1 LVKEKE
7 AVKMAEIDFYMLEV
21 DLTNMTSKKVDVTT
35 DVKIYSAA
43 RGLAN
48 KLIWDMVPQGTDL
61 LGPQQIL
68 HLGVGPLTGLLGGHV
83 CCSHISPLTGWV
95 NRALSGGTLG
105 AEMLD
110 AGYNCGI
117 LLKGKADKPVYLYVY
132 DDKVEIRDAS
142 DLWGLTTTK
151 TNARLQDR
159 LFKETGEIFSTAT
172 IGPAGENLVRYA
184 NIVVDGLRSANKRG
198 PGATMGSKNLKAV
211 VVRGTKGRTYADHQ
225 KVWELLKTMTMNA
238 KNMNLSKNVRLWG
251 INEWTKTYYSNPSGL
266 KDFSYGEMMSGIK
279 NNHTL
284 WVPECDNY
292 NYKDFVM
299 RYKLWSHACP
309 GCPNACNLSSF
320 RNLPAPLG
328 ASVGKHV
335 YDNSGACALNWM
347 LKTYEEQSVVATALE
362 ELGMDGEEIGGIIA
376 WAMDLYEHGI
386 ISQADLDG
394 IDLKWGDL
402 DAALGL
408 LKKIAHREGKA
419 PSALADGFL
428 RAEKVF
434 GDESIWYAYEVHGCA
449 MDTQDMRTGTNRFRY
464 PSNHT
469 GARKGESRDMSE
481 SLTQCAFLIPY
492 MINAFGSWAE
502 AVRLFLNAACGWNM
516 TIDDVWDMNWRYY
529 FFNRA
534 ISHREGFNV
543 PLGSADVLPI
553 RAYTETVTDKYGT
566 KYMVDESYWRSKEW
580 PDFMEKE
587 CKLNRDGS
595 LRRSELVRLGLDFV
609 IPVLDPLGVIG
620 P

>member
-1 LVKEKE
+1 
-7 AVKMAEIDFYMLEV
+7 MAEIKFYLLEV
-21 DLTNMTSKKVDVTT
+21 DLTNKTSKKVDVTS
-35 DVKIYSAA
+35 DVKIYCAG

-48 KLIWDMVPQGTDL
+48 KLIWDLVPHGADL

-68 HLGVGPLTGLLGGHV
+68 HLGVGPLTGLLGGNV
-83 CCSHISPLTGWV
+83 CFSHISPLTGWV
-95 NRALSGGTLG
+95 NRAFSGGTLG
-105 AEMLD
+105 PELLD

-117 LLKGKADKPVYLYVY
+117 LFKGQSDKPVYLYVY
-132 DDKVEIRDAS
+132 DDKVEIRDAA
-142 DLWGLTTTK
+142 DLWGLTVTK
-151 TNARLQDR
+151 TYAKLQDR
-159 LFKETGEIFSTAT
+159 LFKETGEIFSMAT
-172 IGPAGENLVRYA
+172 IGPAGENLVRFA
-184 NIVVDGLRSANKRG
+184 NVLVDGFHSASKRG
-198 PGATMGSKNLKAV
+198 PGATMGSKKLKAV

-225 KVWELLKTMTMNA
+225 KVWELHKAMTMNPQ
-238 KNMNLSKNVRLWG
+238 NQNLNKGFRLWG
-251 INEWTKTYYSNPSGL
+251 INNWTMSYYSNPSSTG
-266 KDFSYGEMMSGIK
+266 DFNYGSQPMSGIK
-279 NNHTL
+279 NNHTF

-292 NYKDFVM
+292 NYKDFIT
-299 RYKLWSHACP
+299 RYKLWSHAYP
-309 GCPNACNLSSF
+309 GCPQACYLSSF

-328 ASVGKHV
+328 ASVCKHL
-335 YDNSGACALNWM
+335 YDNSGGCSLNWM
-347 LKTYEEQSVVATALE
+347 IKTYEEQSVVTAALE
-362 ELGMDGEEIGGIIA
+362 EMGMDGEELGGLVA

-386 ISQADLDG
+386 ITKEDLDG

-402 DAALGL
+402 DAALEL
-408 LKKIAHREGKA
+408 MKKIAHREGKA
-419 PSALADGFL
+419 PNALADGFR

-434 GDESIWYAYEVHGCA
+434 GDKSIWYAYEIHGCA
-449 MDTQDMRTGTNRFRY
+449 NDTQDMRSFRNRFRY

-469 GARKGESRDMSE
+469 GARKGELRDLSE
-481 SLTQCAFLIPY
+481 SLTQCVNLQQA
-492 MINAFGSWAE
+492 MVNAFGSWEE

-516 TIDDVWDMNWRYY
+516 TINDVWDMTWRYY

-553 RAYTETVTDKYGT
+553 RAYTEIVTDKYGT
-566 KYMVDESYWRSKEW
+566 KYKINEPYWRSTEW

-587 CKLNRDGS
+587 CRLNRDGS

>member
-1 LVKEKE
+1 
-7 AVKMAEIDFYMLEV
+7 MAEIKFYLLEV
-21 DLTNMTSKKVDVTT
+21 DLTNKTSKKVDVTS
-35 DVKIYSAA
+35 DVKIYCAG

-48 KLIWDMVPQGTDL
+48 KLIWDLVPHGADL

-68 HLGVGPLTGLLGGHV
+68 HLGVGPLTGLLGGGT
-83 CCSHISPLTGWV
+83 SFNHISPLTGWV
-95 NRALSGGTLG
+95 NRAFSGGTLG
-105 AEMLD
+105 PELLD

-117 LLKGKADKPVYLYVY
+117 LFKGQSDKPVYLYVY
-132 DDKVEIRDAS
+132 DDKVEIRDAA
-142 DLWGLTTTK
+142 DLWGLTVTK
-151 TNARLQDR
+151 TNAKLQDR
-159 LFKETGEIFSTAT
+159 LFKETGEIFSMAT
-172 IGPAGENLVRYA
+172 IGPAGENLVRFA
-184 NIVVDGLRSANKRG
+184 NVLVDGFHSASKRG
-198 PGATMGSKNLKAV
+198 PGATMGSKKLKAV

-225 KVWELLKTMTMNA
+225 KVWELHKAMTMNPQ
-238 KNMNLSKNVRLWG
+238 NQNLNKGFRLWG
-251 INEWTKTYYSNPSGL
+251 INNWTMSYYSNPSSTG
-266 KDFSYGEMMSGIK
+266 DFNYGSQPMSGIK
-279 NNHTL
+279 NNHTF

-292 NYKDFVM
+292 NYKDFIT

-309 GCPNACNLSSF
+309 GCPQACYLSSF

-328 ASVGKHV
+328 ASVCKHL
-335 YDNSGACALNWM
+335 YDNSGGCSLNWM
-347 LKTYEEQSVVATALE
+347 IKTYEEQSVVTAALE
-362 ELGMDGEEIGGIIA
+362 EMGMDGEELGGLVA

-386 ISQADLDG
+386 ITKEDLDG

-402 DAALGL
+402 DAALEL
-408 LKKIAHREGKA
+408 MKKIAHREGKA
-419 PSALADGFL
+419 PNALADGFR

-434 GDESIWYAYEVHGCA
+434 GDKSIWYAYEIHGCA
-449 MDTQDMRTGTNRFRY
+449 NDTQDMRSFRNRFRY

-469 GARKGESRDMSE
+469 GARKGELRDLSE
-481 SLTQCAFLIPY
+481 SLTQCVNLQQA
-492 MINAFGSWAE
+492 MVNAFGSWEE

-516 TIDDVWDMNWRYY
+516 TINDVWDMTWRYY

-553 RAYTETVTDKYGT
+553 RAYTEIVTDKYGT
-566 KYMVDESYWRSKEW
+566 KYKINEPYWRSTEW

-587 CKLNRDGS
+587 MHLNRDGS
-595 LRRSELVRLGLDFV
+595 LRRSELLRLGLDFV

>member
-1 LVKEKE
+1 V
-7 AVKMAEIDFYMLEV
+7 VNKMPEIKFYLLEV
-21 DLTNMTSKKVDVTT
+21 DLANRTSKKVDVTS
-35 DVKIYSAA
+35 DVKKYCGA

-48 KLIWDMVPQGTDL
+48 KLIWDMVPQGSDL

-68 HLGVGPLTGLLGGHV
+68 HLGVGPLTGLLGGNMA
-83 CCSHISPLTGWV
+83 CSHISPLTGWV
-95 NRALSGGTLG
+95 NRGLAGGTLG
-105 AEMLD
+105 AEILD

-117 LLKGKADKPVYLYVY
+117 LLKGKADKPSYLYVY

-142 DLWGLTTTK
+142 DLWGLTVIK
-151 TNARLQDR
+151 ANARLQKR
-159 LFKETGEIFSTAT
+159 LHKETGEVFSMAT
-172 IGPAGENLVRYA
+172 IGPAGENLVRFA
-184 NIVVDGLRSANKRG
+184 NIVVDGMHSAGKRG

-211 VVRGTKGRTYADHQ
+211 VVRGTKGRPYADHK
-225 KVWELLKTMTMNA
+225 KVWELLKAISLNPE
-238 KNMNLSKNVRLWG
+238 NLNLSKTSRLWG
-251 INEWTKTYYSNPSGL
+251 INEWTSTYYSNPSALG
-266 KDFSYGEMMSGIK
+266 DFKYGTQMPGIK

-284 WVPECDNY
+284 WVKECDNY

-299 RYKLWSHACP
+299 KYGLWSHACP
-309 GCPNACNLSSF
+309 GCIRACHMSSY
-320 RNLPAPLG
+320 RNLPGPLG
-328 ASVGKHV
+328 ASVCKHL
-335 YDNSGACALNWM
+335 YDNSGGCALNWM
-347 LKTYEEQSVVATALE
+347 IKTYEEQSIVAAALE
-362 ELGMDGEEIGGIIA
+362 ELGMDGEEVGGIVA
-376 WAMDLYEHGI
+376 WAMDLYDHGI
-386 ISQADLDG
+386 ISKEDLGG
-394 IDLKWGDL
+394 IDLKWGSL
-402 DAALGL
+402 EASLEL
-408 LKKIAHREGKA
+408 LKKIAYRDGKA
-419 PSALADGFL
+419 PNALADGFL

-434 GDESIWYAYEVHGCA
+434 GDESKWYAYEVHGCA

-469 GARKGESRDMSE
+469 GARKGEDRNMSE
-481 SLTQCAFLIPY
+481 ALTQCFFLTPY
-492 MINAFGSWAE
+492 IVNAFGSWE
-502 AVRLFLNAACGWNM
+502 EGVRQFLNAACGWNM

-566 KYMVDESYWRSKEW
+566 KYMVNEPYWRTKEW

-587 CKLNRDGS
+587 CRLNRDGS

-609 IPVLDPLGVIG
+609 IPVLEPMGVIG

>member
-1 LVKEKE
+1 
-7 AVKMAEIDFYMLEV
+7 MAEIPFYLLDV
-21 DLTNMTSKKVDVTT
+21 DLTNRTSKKADVTR
-35 DVKIYSAA
+35 DVKIYCAG

-48 KLIWDMVPQGTDL
+48 KLIWDLVPQGADL

-68 HLGVGPLTGLLGGHV
+68 HLGVGPLTGLLGGNISV
-83 CCSHISPLTGWV
+83 NHISPLTGWV
-95 NRALSGGTLG
+95 NRAYSGGTLG
-105 AEMLD
+105 PEMLD

-117 LLKGKADKPVYLYVY
+117 LLKGKADTPVYLYVY

-142 DLWGLTTTK
+142 DLWGLTVTK
-151 TNARLQDR
+151 TNAKLQDR
-159 LFKETGEIFSTAT
+159 LFKETGEIFSMAT
-172 IGPAGENLVRYA
+172 IGPAGENLVRFA
-184 NIVVDGLRSANKRG
+184 NVVVDGFRSASKRG

-225 KVWELLKTMTMNA
+225 KVWELHKAMTMNA
-238 KNMNLSKNVRLWG
+238 ENQYLSKGSRLDG
-251 INEWTKTYYSNPSGL
+251 ITAWSASHYRNPSAL
-266 KDFSYGEMMSGIK
+266 EDFSYGSAMPGIK

-292 NYKDFVM
+292 NYKDFLM
-299 RYKLWSHACP
+299 RYKLWSHSCP
-309 GCPNACNLSSF
+309 GCIQPCYLSSF
-320 RNLPAPLG
+320 KNLPAPLG
-328 ASVGKHV
+328 AVVCKHL
-335 YDNSGACALNWM
+335 YDNSGGCSLNWM
-347 LKTYEEQSVVATALE
+347 LKTYEEQSVVAAALE
-362 ELGMDGEEIGGIIA
+362 ELGMDGEEVGGIVA

-386 ISQADLDG
+386 ITQADLDG

-402 DAALGL
+402 DAALEL
-408 LKKIAHREGKA
+408 MKKIAHREGKA
-419 PSALADGFL
+419 PNALADGFW

-449 MDTQDMRTGTNRFRY
+449 MNTQEMRAGTNRFRY

-469 GARKGESRDMSE
+469 GARKGEMRDMSE
-481 SLTQCAFLIPY
+481 SLTQCNTLRRH
-492 MINAFGSWAE
+492 MVNAFGSWEE

-516 TIDDVWDMNWRYY
+516 TVDDVWDMNWRYY

-566 KYMVDESYWRSKEW
+566 KYKVDEPYWRSTEW

-595 LRRSELVRLGLDFV
+595 LPRSELVRLGLDFV

>member
-1 LVKEKE
+1 
-7 AVKMAEIDFYMLEV
+7 MAEIKFYLLEV
-21 DLTNMTSKKVDVTT
+21 DLTNKTSKKVDVTS
-35 DVKIYSAA
+35 DVKIYCAG

-48 KLIWDMVPQGTDL
+48 KLIWDLVPHGADL

-68 HLGVGPLTGLLGGHV
+68 HLGVGPLTGLLGGNV
-83 CCSHISPLTGWV
+83 CFSHISPLTGWV
-95 NRALSGGTLG
+95 NRAFSGGTLG
-105 AEMLD
+105 PELLD

-117 LLKGKADKPVYLYVY
+117 LFKGQSDKPVYLYVY
-132 DDKVEIRDAS
+132 DDKVEIRDAA
-142 DLWGLTTTK
+142 DLWGLTVTK
-151 TNARLQDR
+151 TNAKLQDR
-159 LFKETGEIFSTAT
+159 LFKETGEIFSMAT
-172 IGPAGENLVRYA
+172 IGPAGENLVRFA
-184 NIVVDGLRSANKRG
+184 NVLVDGFHSASKRG
-198 PGATMGSKNLKAV
+198 PGATMGSKKLKAV

-225 KVWELLKTMTMNA
+225 KVWELHKAMTMNPQ
-238 KNMNLSKNVRLWG
+238 NQNLNKGFRLWG
-251 INEWTKTYYSNPSGL
+251 INNWTMSYYSNPSSTG
-266 KDFSYGEMMSGIK
+266 DFNYGSQPMSGIK
-279 NNHTL
+279 NNHTF

-292 NYKDFVM
+292 NYKDFIT

-309 GCPNACNLSSF
+309 GCPQACYLSSF

-328 ASVGKHV
+328 ASVCKHL
-335 YDNSGACALNWM
+335 YDNSGGCSLNWM
-347 LKTYEEQSVVATALE
+347 IKTYEEQSVVTAALE
-362 ELGMDGEEIGGIIA
+362 EMGMDGEELGGLVA

-386 ISQADLDG
+386 ITKEDLDG

-402 DAALGL
+402 DAALEL
-408 LKKIAHREGKA
+408 MKKIAHREGKA
-419 PSALADGFL
+419 PNALADGFR

-434 GDESIWYAYEVHGCA
+434 GDKSIWYAYEIHGCA
-449 MDTQDMRTGTNRFRY
+449 NDTQDMRSFRNRFRY

-469 GARKGESRDMSE
+469 GARKGELRDLSE
-481 SLTQCAFLIPY
+481 SLTQCVNLQQA
-492 MINAFGSWAE
+492 MVNAFGSWEE

-516 TIDDVWDMNWRYY
+516 TINDVWDMTWRYY

-553 RAYTETVTDKYGT
+553 RAYTEIVTDKYGT
-566 KYMVDESYWRSKEW
+566 KYKINEPYWRSTEW

-587 CKLNRDGS
+587 CRLNRDGS

>member
-1 LVKEKE
+1 
-7 AVKMAEIDFYMLEV
+7 MAEIKFYMLEV
-21 DLTNMTSKKVDVTT
+21 DLTNRTSKKVDVTS
-35 DVKIYSAA
+35 DVKIYCAG

-48 KLIWDMVPQGTDL
+48 KLIWDLVPHGADL

-68 HLGVGPLTGLLGGHV
+68 HFGVGPLTGLLGGNL
-83 CCSHISPLTGWV
+83 CLSHISPLTGWV
-95 NRALSGGTLG
+95 NRGLSGGTLG
-105 AEMLD
+105 PEIVD

-117 LLKGKADKPVYLYVY
+117 LLKGKADKPSYLYVY

-142 DLWGLTTTK
+142 DLWGLTVTK
-151 TNARLQDR
+151 TNAKLQDR
-159 LFKETGEIFSTAT
+159 LFKETGEIFSMAT
-172 IGPAGENLVRYA
+172 IGPAGENLVRFA
-184 NIVVDGLRSANKRG
+184 NVVVDGFHSASKRG
-198 PGATMGSKNLKAV
+198 PGATMGSKNLKAM

-225 KVWELLKTMTMNA
+225 KVWELHKAMTMNPE
-238 KNMNLSKNVRLWG
+238 NQNLSKNARLWG
-251 INEWTKTYYSNPSGL
+251 ITRWSSSYYGNPSTL
-266 KDFSYGEMMSGIK
+266 EDFSYGSAMPGIK
-279 NNHTL
+279 NNHAL
-284 WVPECDNY
+284 WDPECDNY
-292 NYKDFVM
+292 NYKDFIM

-309 GCPNACNLSSF
+309 GCIQPCYLSSF
-320 RNLPAPLG
+320 KNLPPPLG
-328 ASVGKHV
+328 ATVCKHL
-335 YDNSGACALNWM
+335 YDNSGGCALNWK
-347 LKTYEEQSVVATALE
+347 LKTYEEQSVVAAALE
-362 ELGMDGEEIGGIIA
+362 ELGMDGEELGGIVA
-376 WAMDLYEHGI
+376 FGMDLYEHGI
-386 ISQADLDG
+386 ITKEDLDG
-394 IDLKWGDL
+394 IDLEWGNL
-402 DAALGL
+402 GSALEL
-408 LKKIAHREGKA
+408 MKKIAYRKGTA
-419 PSALADGFL
+419 ANALADGFL

-434 GDESIWYAYEVHGCA
+434 GDESIPYAYEVHGCA
-449 MDTQDMRTGTNRFRY
+449 MDTQEIRTGTNRFRY
-464 PSNHT
+464 PSNQT
-469 GARKGESRDMSE
+469 GARKGEMRDLSE
-481 SLTQCAFLIPY
+481 SLTQCNTTRAH
-492 MINAFGSWAE
+492 MVNAFGSWEE

-566 KYMVDESYWRSKEW
+566 KYMVDEPYWRSTEW